1 VTVINAFGG
10 RVALR
15 VSPRSVLV
23 GVATVVLILVV
34 AVVTLTTGD
43 FPMPPREVIR
53 TLFGGGSA
61 LEEFVLNTLRLP
73 RLLTGLLVGAA
84 LAVGGATFQSV
95 SRNPLGSPDI
105 VGFTQG
111 AATGALIVIVV
122 LHGSNTQITLG
133 ALITGLA
140 TAIVVH
146 LLAMKRGVQGYRLI
160 LIGIGVAAMLTA
172 ANGYLITRANL
183 ADAQAAAVW
192 LTGSLNGRDWSQ
204 VYPIAIA
211 LVVLLPIAMYLG
223 RGLRM
228 LELGDDTARALGVP
242 AERVRVSAVLVGV
255 SLAAIATASAG
266 PIVFVALTAPQVTQ
280 RLTRAPGPNIVPT
293 ALTGALLLS
302 ASDLIAQRIF
312 AAAQLP
318 VGVVTGVLG
327 GIYLA
332 WLLSRE
338 WRKGCG

>member
-1 VTVINAFGG
+1 MTVLQAG

-15 VSPRSVLV
+15 LLPRSVV
-23 GVATVVLILVV
+23 VCVATVVLIVVV
-34 AVVTLTTGD
+34 AAITLTTGD
-43 FPMPPREVIR
+43 FPMPLSA
-53 TLFGGGSA
+53 LFGDGSA
-61 LEEFVLNTLRLP
+61 LDEFVLNTLRLP

-84 LAVGGATFQSV
+84 LAVSGATFQSV

-122 LHGSNTQITLG
+122 LHRSNTQIALG
-133 ALITGLA
+133 ALIAGLA
-140 TAIVVH
+140 TAIVVY

-172 ANGYLITRANL
+172 VNGYLITRANL

-211 LVVLLPIAMYLG
+211 LAILLPIALYLG

-228 LELGDDTARALGVP
+228 LELGDDTARSLGVP
-242 AERVRVSAVLVGV
+242 AERVRVGAVLVGV
-255 SLAAIATASAG
+255 ALAAIATASAG
-266 PIVFVALTAPQVTQ
+266 PIVFVALTAPQVTR
-280 RLTRAPGPNIVPT
+280 RLTKAPGPNLVPT

-302 ASDLIAQRIF
+302 ASDLIAQRSF
-312 AAAQLP
+312 AADQLP
-318 VGVVTGVLG
+318 VGVFTGVLG

-338 WRKGCG
+338 WRKGRG